1 MYGCINNWW
10 KIDVLIRQRITCFA
24 RCDNGFFFFHFRLTI
39 TIQNEQIYPICTFFF
54 YRINF
59 QHRMYANISGVNWT
73 WAIERMKSMRIPQMP
88 RHSQHF
94 SSSLIYISGS
104 GCLSSGRM
112 HSISWSPPTI
122 CAHTWAHRRVRLQRK
137 IKCDAMQIGSNFSL
151 LLFWFALAHFI
162 HSVTTARI
170 KNETNEE
177 YWWHQFWCV
186 GHGARTWN
194 SQLENGFLSLLLFTA
209 CHWVFLSFFFSFLI
223 RQIDGGTTNSSQS
236 FDGNIFQFNVC
247 HFVATIY
254 TSWHRMNGQML
265 ERNEQP

>member
-1 MYGCINNWW
+1 
-10 KIDVLIRQRITCFA
+10 
-24 RCDNGFFFFHFRLTI
+24 
-39 TIQNEQIYPICTFFF
+39 
-54 YRINF
+54 
-59 QHRMYANISGVNWT
+59 MYANISGVNWT

-209 CHWVFLSFFFSFLI
+209 CHWVFLSSFFTFWFAKLTAEQQIAVNHLMATYFSLMCVI
-223 RQIDGGTTNSSQS
+223 SLRQFILHGIEWMGK
-236 FDGNIFQFNVC
+236 C
-247 HFVATIY
+247 
-254 TSWHRMNGQML
+254 
-265 ERNEQP
+265 